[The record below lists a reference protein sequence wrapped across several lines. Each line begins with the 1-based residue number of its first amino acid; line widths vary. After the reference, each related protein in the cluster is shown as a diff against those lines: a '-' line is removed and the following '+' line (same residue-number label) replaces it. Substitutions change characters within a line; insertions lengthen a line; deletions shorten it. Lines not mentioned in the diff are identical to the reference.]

1 MGLAF
6 LRRPQPLVMV
16 LCGALVGCASVGAL
30 FVSYSEAMQPVRLQ
44 LQLGQWSEAQA
55 AIPDSTVG
63 DNNYVLDR
71 LQQGRIAFLQRDWS
85 GSQRSWMAAAT
96 ELNWQDQQAEYRISH
111 GLQQAGALLSNDQ
124 TMAYQTPDYEQTLL
138 HHYLALSYL
147 FMDKTS
153 DALVEIRQANQAQ
166 ERALARRDEQLHE
179 SAQEIEQAGLGESLA
194 LAQQGLP
201 PRPAGAETLK
211 GKVQSGYTFYLSA
224 LLYEA
229 TGELNDAYVDY
240 RRALEVAPTNRML
253 QRDLLRLTQCM
264 GLKQEYQQYRQRF
277 GALDEAAKADA
288 KDDGA
293 GEQGTIVVLYE
304 HELMEPLREFYLP
317 LPIATSEG
325 DFRAFTVA
333 LPWFGATEYP
343 VAAAPLSLDGA
354 AGQTE
359 PLVSLQA
366 LANQSLHERLPG
378 ILMRQL
384 LRLVSKEALRH
395 QVAQQGGDLG
405 NILVS
410 IYNAVSEHA
419 DTRSWSTLPYGVSI
433 WRDSVPVGQ
442 HQMTVGSGSA
452 AQQLT
457 VPVAKGKVTLIWVS
471 QLAGHGVHMVKMI
484 S

>member
-1 MGLAF
+1 MGSPCKCWP
-6 LRRPQPLVMV
+6 R
-16 LCGALVGCASVGAL
+16 ALVVAVGGILIGCASVGAL
-30 FVSYSEAMQPVRLQ
+30 FVSYSDTMQPMRQQ
-44 LQLGQWSEAQA
+44 LQVGQWSEALA
-55 AIPDSTVG
+55 AIPESTAK

-71 LQQGRIAFLQRDWS
+71 LQQGRIAFLLGDWKT
-85 GSQRSWMAAAT
+85 SQRNLAAAAT
-96 ELNWQDQQAEYRISH
+96 ELNWLDQQAEFRVSD
-111 GLQQAGALLSNDQ
+111 GLQQAGSLLSNDQ
-124 TMAYQTPDYEQTLL
+124 TIAYQAPDYEQTLL
-138 HHYLALSYL
+138 HHYQALNYL
-147 FMDKTS
+147 FLDKTQ
-153 DALVEIRQANQAQ
+153 DALVELRQANQSQ
-166 ERALARRDEQLHE
+166 ERALARRDEALHAAE
-179 SAQEIEQAGLGESLA
+179 AEVQQAGLEQSLA
-194 LAQQGLP
+194 LAQEGLP
-201 PRPAGAETLK
+201 PLPAGAEPLK
-211 GKVQSGYTFYLSA
+211 GKIQSGYTFYLSA

-229 TGELNDAYVDY
+229 TGEFNDAYVDY
-240 RRALEVAPTNRML
+240 RRALEVAPHNRML
-253 QRDLLRLTQCM
+253 QRDLLRLTQRM

-277 GALDEAAKADA
+277 GALDATDKTEGAAER
-288 KDDGA
+288 GSV
-293 GEQGTIVVLYE
+293 VVLYE
-304 HELMEPLREFYLP
+304 HELIEPLREFYLP
-317 LPIATSEG
+317 LPIATSDG
-325 DFRAFTVA
+325 DFRAFTIA

-395 QVAQQGGDLG
+395 QAAKQGGDLG

-419 DTRSWSTLPYGVSI
+419 DTRSWSTLPYGISI

-471 QLAGHGVHMVKMI
+471 QLGGRGVHMVKMI